1 MLFAWIYT
9 LCKVFFPLLFIQ
21 CFEPIGIM
29 QITLKY
35 QVGDIWCWKIN
46 CAEMFWLN
54 QKYQCFIIFHSFVF
68 ILANHF
74 LKVKAVT
81 NSDLLVKK
89 KGKILG
95 IFFHTCSVFWYV
107 YVLYITDR
115 SQNEVFSLQKVTEE
129 KLWTV
134 YKRRDAGLN
143 ISDVTFQSF
152 FLH

>member
-9 LCKVFFPLLFIQ
+9 LCKVSFPLLFIQ

-29 QITLKY
+29 QITWKY

-54 QKYQCFIIFHSFVF
+54 QKYQCFIPCKKFVF

-74 LKVKAVT
+74 LEVKVVT

-89 KGKILG
+89 KMKNSWD
-95 IFFHTCSVFWYV
+95 FFHTCSVFWYV

-115 SQNEVFSLQKVTEE
+115 SQNKFFFSFKKWLK
-129 KLWTV
+129 KNFGTV

-143 ISDVTFQSF
+143 ISDVTF
-152 FLH
+152 